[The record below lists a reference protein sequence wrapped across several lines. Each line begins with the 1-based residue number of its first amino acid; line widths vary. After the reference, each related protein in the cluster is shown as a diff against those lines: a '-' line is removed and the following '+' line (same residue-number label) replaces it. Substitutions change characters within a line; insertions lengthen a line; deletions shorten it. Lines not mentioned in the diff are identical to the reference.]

1 MTTQAVPAARVATR
15 DRAHRRVERAMGT
28 MISFYL
34 PAGGAE
40 GPAADAA
47 FGWFHAVEERF
58 SPFRPD
64 SEVSRMMRGQVLP
77 SAVSP
82 DLAEVLEIADA
93 VEALSGGAFD
103 IRGHR
108 PDGRPDPTGVVKGW
122 SVDRAAAILSTA
134 GIGHFFL
141 SAGGDVLVRGGQ
153 EPGRPWRIGIAHP
166 FTPQAVALVLES
178 DELAVATSGT
188 TERGHHITDP
198 RTGAVADELLT
209 VTVAGPEL
217 ARADA
222 YATAAFAMG
231 LEGLRWVDALPGYE
245 AAGITR
251 DARLITT
258 RGLAR
263 YRA

>member
-1 MTTQAVPAARVATR
+1 MTAQAVPSARVDTR
-15 DRAHRRVERAMGT
+15 DRQHRRVERAMGT
-28 MISFYL
+28 MISLYL
-34 PAGGAE
+34 PEGGAE

-58 SPFRPD
+58 SPFRPE
-64 SEVSRMMRGQVLP
+64 SEVGRLMRAQVTP
-77 SAVSP
+77 ATASA
-82 DLAEVLEIADA
+82 DLSEVLGVAEA
-93 VEALSGGAFD
+93 VEVLSGGAFD

-122 SVDRAAAILSTA
+122 SVDRAAAILSGA
-134 GIGHFFL
+134 GITRFYL
-141 SAGGDVLVRGGQ
+141 SAGGDVIVRGGE
-153 EPGRPWRIGIAHP
+153 EPGRPWRIGVAHP
-166 FTPQAVALVLES
+166 FTPHAVALVLES

-188 TERGHHITDP
+188 TERGRHITDA
-198 RTGAVADELLT
+198 RTRIVADELLS

-231 LEGLRWVDALPGYE
+231 LEGLRWLDALPGYE
-245 AAGITR
+245 GAGITP
-251 DARLITT
+251 DARLVST